1 MGKFYKL
8 EDQVYYFEDD
18 QMHLVLPNMQLMSEV
33 EVDRHKNP
41 EKYMTA
47 QQRADYKAS
56 NYRSATKLQLKLT
69 LLSEG
74 LLANFESY
82 IAEIQDPIEKLKAE
96 IIYTDSTNF
105 DRLSAFIITA
115 FTALGFT
122 SEDINSFWEK
132 AASI

>member
-1 MGKFYKL
+1 MGRYYKL
-8 EDQVYYFEDD
+8 NDSVYYYEDE
-18 QMHLVLPNMQLMSEV
+18 QLHLVTEFMQRMSEV
-33 EVDRHKNP
+33 EIDRHINP
-41 EKYMTA
+41 EKYMTTL
-47 QQRADYKAS
+47 QRTDLKAMS
-56 NYRSATKLQLKLT
+56 YRNISKLQLKLT

-82 IAEIQDPIEKLKAE
+82 IAEIQDPIEKLKVE
-96 IIYTDSTNF
+96 ITYIDSTNF

>member
-1 MGKFYKL
+1 MSRYYKL
-8 EDQVYYFEDD
+8 DETVFYFDDD
-18 QMHLVLPNMQLMSEV
+18 QLHLVTKNMKRMTDV
-33 EVDRHKNP
+33 EVDRHLNP
-41 EKYMTA
+41 QKYMSP
-47 QQRADYKAS
+47 QQRTELKAAS
-56 NYRSATKLQLKLT
+56 YQNISKLQLKLT